1 MSQGQK
7 QPSTADQVPVVVRA
21 GGEHLANELERL
33 LRAKDF
39 RLTFDDRRQVEALF
53 AQTVRSYLI
62 SEIAA
67 FLALAIDAKIGQPEV
82 LASTVPDWLDA
93 VEAKMGEA
101 PAAQKQRTEGLPA
114 MAKNR
119 LEAKD
124 QRGAVV
130 EALLRDL
137 AGLSPL
143 RVLRASYD
151 AVALS
156 QLGE

>member
-1 MSQGQK
+1 
-7 QPSTADQVPVVVRA
+7 
-21 GGEHLANELERL
+21 
-33 LRAKDF
+33 
-39 RLTFDDRRQVEALF
+39 
-53 AQTVRSYLI
+53 
-62 SEIAA
+62 
-67 FLALAIDAKIGQPEV
+67 
-82 LASTVPDWLDA
+82 
-93 VEAKMGEA
+93 
-101 PAAQKQRTEGLPA
+101 

>member
-1 MSQGQK
+1 MNQGQK
-7 QPSTADQVPVVVRA
+7 QPNTADQVPVVVRA
-21 GGEHLANELERL
+21 GGEYLANELEEL
-33 LRAKDF
+33 LRAKNF
-39 RLTFDDRRQVEALF
+39 RLSFDDRRQVEALF
-53 AQTVRSYLI
+53 AQTARSYLI

-67 FLALAIDAKIGQPEV
+67 FLALAINAKVDRPEV
-82 LASTVPDWLDA
+82 PASIVPEWLDA

-101 PAAQKQRTEGLPA
+101 PAAQKQRTEGLPTI
-114 MAKNR
+114 AKNR

-137 AGLSPL
+137 AGMSPL
-143 RVLRASYD
+143 KPLRASYD